1 MSSTNLLTE
10 TLAMLKDNGKSS
22 QDVTFVRFGEGPFFC
37 SWDEFVAAADFTY
50 NNGYGGAEVDQGL
63 KIVGADWWLERGEY
77 DGSEWWEFKTLPT
90 KPEKQRT
97 PIENDLRDR
106 W

>member
-1 MSSTNLLTE
+1 MGGTNLRKE
-10 TLAMLKDNGKSS
+10 TVEILAAQNKTAADIAWV
-22 QDVTFVRFGEGPFFC
+22 QFGEFFC
-37 SWDEFVAAADFTY
+37 SWDEFVAAANFEYD
-50 NNGYGGAEVDQGL
+50 NGYGGTEIDVSL
-63 KIVGADWWLERGEY
+63 RVVGTDWWLERGEY

-97 PIENDLRDR
+97 PEEKDLRDR